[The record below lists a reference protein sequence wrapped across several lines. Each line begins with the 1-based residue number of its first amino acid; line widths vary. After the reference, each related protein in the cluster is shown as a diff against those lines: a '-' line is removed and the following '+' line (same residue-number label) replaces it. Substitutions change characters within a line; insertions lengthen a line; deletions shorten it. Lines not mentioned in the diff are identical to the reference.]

1 MTHLEHYS
9 RQNTMFSGDAHKHA
23 APIFEHNLS
32 DPNYIYMRQME
43 SIVSIF

>member
-9 RQNTMFSGDAHKHA
+9 RKNTMFSGDAHKHA

-32 DPNYIYMRQME
+32 DPK
-43 SIVSIF
+43 